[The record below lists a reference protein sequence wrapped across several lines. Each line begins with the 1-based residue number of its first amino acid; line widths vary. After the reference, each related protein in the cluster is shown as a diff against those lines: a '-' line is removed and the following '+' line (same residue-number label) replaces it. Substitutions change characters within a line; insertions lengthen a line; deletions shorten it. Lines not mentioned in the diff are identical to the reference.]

1 MILDEFESNDTKEAF
16 INGDFYIKVHGECGW
31 ISRSGEAYRRNQS
44 AQPGFQIDALKST
57 SQQLWASGLPLIGP
71 V

>member
-44 AQPGFQIDALKST
+44 HQSGFQIVALNST
-57 SQQLWASGLPLIGP
+57 SHQLWVSALPLIDPG
-71 V
+71 